1 MDDPITAVA
10 SCRRTNL
17 LEKDPLLYIFNEMYK
32 SHHFEY
38 EFETEDKEKEEEDE
52 EKEKEEYM
60 AAESVV
66 FLDTPLASPYNNRIR
81 PLLDAIDELRYFKL
95 MPEEGIDINHTL
107 PIPTIVVIGDRSSGK
122 SSVLESLAGINLP
135 RLCTRVPL
143 LLRLQSSDYS
153 TPKISLHYNG
163 KVVSANEKTLAD
175 KIIVATEKIAGK
187 GQGVCATPVTVNLK
201 KQGLPY
207 LTMVDLPGIIPVP
220 EDVYHQV
227 SNIIMDYISPKETII
242 LNVLSAA
249 SSVHFSTCESIRMSK
264 QVDNTGTRTLA
275 VVTKADRSPEGLLD
289 KVRNNDV
296 EVGLGCICVIN
307 RIGHESYEQARC
319 KEALLFETHEHL
331 SQIDKSIVGIPAL
344 AKKLVNIQETI
355 MKKYLP
361 DIVLK
366 IEEKIKTNLDDLMKV
381 PNPMDAVIKA
391 STAVGS
397 IVDHSSTFRKLVDEY
412 SKELQHH
419 ADRSS
424 TFRKLVDEYS
434 KELQHHG
441 DIGKDFL
448 VDEINKLKDARTFG
462 PSNFLSRQVFMS
474 LVEEKVKTISEVPS
488 KFIEKYWNYVES
500 VCLSVLMSDFRD
512 HPQILSSIKREVQ
525 NLVEKTKQHSF
536 GWVNNI
542 VEMEKHSNYTTY
554 PEYMETLKKLMAYQD
569 EFMKILTDD
578 SREKWNVQID
588 GLGEIDIG
596 HLRGLEGYVLE
607 AFDMKMRLIAYWEI
621 IVKRLIDY
629 TVNHCLHYTNQS
641 ITSSREGWQRM
652 LESSVAKHKERLETS
667 MEVLERSKNVVNDLI
682 EKFGK

>member
-1 MDDPITAVA
+1 MA
-10 SCRRTNL
+10 
-17 LEKDPLLYIFNEMYK
+17 M
-32 SHHFEY
+32 
-38 EFETEDKEKEEEDE
+38 EE
-52 EKEKEEYM
+52 
-60 AAESVV
+60 SV

-81 PLLDAIDELRYFKL
+81 PLLDVIDELRYFKL
-95 MPEEGIDINHTL
+95 MQEDLNP
-107 PIPTIVVIGDRSSGK
+107 PTIVVIGD
-122 SSVLESLAGINLP
+122 
-135 RLCTRVPL
+135 
-143 LLRLQSSDYS
+143 QSS
-153 TPKISLHYNG
+153 
-163 KVVSANEKTLAD
+163 VVSANEKTLAD
-175 KIIVATEKIAGK
+175 EIIVATEKIAGK
-187 GQGVCATPVTVNLK
+187 GQGVCATPVTVNVK

-220 EDVYHQV
+220 EDIYQQV
-227 SNIIMDYISPKETII
+227 SNIIMDYIKPKETII
-242 LNVLSAA
+242 LNVLSAG
-249 SSVHFSTCESIRMSK
+249 VDFSTCESIRMSK

-275 VVTKADRSPEGLLD
+275 VVTKADKSPEGLLD

-296 EVGLGCICVIN
+296 KVGLGYICVIN
-307 RIGHESYEQARC
+307 RIGDESYEQARS
-319 KEALLFETHEHL
+319 KEALLFETHQHL

-355 MKKYLP
+355 MKNY
-361 DIVLK
+361 
-366 IEEKIKTNLDDLMKV
+366 
-381 PNPMDAVIKA
+381 
-391 STAVGS
+391 SVGS
-397 IVDHSSTFRKLVDEY
+397 IVDRSSTFGKLFDEYSEELQHHADCSSTFRKLVDEY

-419 ADRSS
+419 D
-424 TFRKLVDEYS
+424 
-434 KELQHHG
+434 

-448 VDEINKLKDARTFG
+448 VDEIDKLKDARTFG
-462 PSNFLSRQVFMS
+462 PPNFLSRQVFMS

-488 KFIEKYWNYVES
+488 KFIEKFWNYVES
-500 VCLSVLMSDFRD
+500 VCVSVLMSHFRD
-512 HPQILSSIKREVQ
+512 HPQLLSSIKREVQ

-542 VEMEKHSNYTTY
+542 VTMEKHSNYTTY
-554 PEYMETLKKLMAYQD
+554 PEYMETWKKLMAYQD

-621 IVKRLIDY
+621 IVKRLINY
-629 TVNHCLHYTNQS
+629 TVNHCLHSANES

-652 LESSVAKHKERLETS
+652 LESSVAEHKERLETS